1 MFFFRFFIFLFI
13 SGFIFLSCTHQQGLW
28 GTNKSFQDLKAKS
41 QQYQINYQ
49 NRKSSSLILAIHG
62 GLIEQGTSQLL
73 YAIAKSDYS
82 FYEFKGLVAP
92 DYNSKILQ
100 SGYLHLTSHKY
111 DDPKLI
117 ELASQT
123 NFCLSLHGF
132 PAKKTQVDFC
142 LGGQNGKLRKKLAK
156 ALQREFPQ
164 LKTCELCC
172 PPYLGLHQNNVV
184 NLCQS
189 KGVQIELSP
198 NIRKILISPPKKPIA
213 KRLIKTLRLFLANTT
228 NQ

>member
-13 SGFIFLSCTHQQGLW
+13 SSFIFLSCTHQKGLW

-92 DYNSKILQ
+92 DYNAKILQ

-123 NFCLSLHGF
+123 NVCLSLHGF

-142 LGGQNGKLRKKLAK
+142 LGGQNDKLRKKLAK
-156 ALQREFPQ
+156 ALQSEFPQ

-184 NLCQS
+184 NLCQN

-198 NIRKILISPPKKPIA
+198 KVRNKIINTQTGSQFKRKLANLIRKH
-213 KRLIKTLRLFLANTT
+213 IK
-228 NQ
+228 